1 MVVRSGMGT
10 FICGAQC
17 SVKHSPYKFNNDRL
31 VSYPYIRS
39 CAVKALS
46 GLFVQ
51 IYVLK
56 DFGKGGYS
64 NYTISAGSSSYS
76 LAEVNETPRS
86 NKRKRVTED
95 PPAGKNKTLITL
107 NLEGIPTRYI
117 TRLRRALIA
126 AAKENI
132 LVGDD
137 NEDLL
142 EDN

>member
-1 MVVRSGMGT
+1 MARKYTPKASYMLL
-10 FICGAQC
+10 
-17 SVKHSPYKFNNDRL
+17 YKTKRF
-31 VSYPYIRS
+31 YT
-39 CAVKALS
+39 
-46 GLFVQ
+46 LFPG
-51 IYVLK
+51 YSLLK
-56 DFGKGGYS
+56 DFGEGGYG
-64 NYTISAGSSSYS
+64 NYTIGVGSSSYS

-132 LVGDD
+132 LIGDN

>member
-1 MVVRSGMGT
+1 MPLYST
-10 FICGAQC
+10 
-17 SVKHSPYKFNNDRL
+17 
-31 VSYPYIRS
+31 
-39 CAVKALS
+39 ALS

-56 DFGKGGYS
+56 DFGKGGYG
-64 NYTISAGSSSYS
+64 NYTVGAGLSSCL

-137 NEDLL
+137 NKDLL
-142 EDN
+142 GDN